1 MGLGVAARPD
11 PRPRPRPRAR
21 IRSVLRELAALGVFL
36 LDGITGRGRR
46 CCHEAM
52 MGAGPGRSSEEA
64 NVSHAVCRARARARD
79 PRASMHAC
87 VSVCACVACTAGRA
101 GVRAGWRPAGACPSY
116 PTTTGHGRPGTVHC
130 TGLQISRGDE
140 RVAGTCPC
148 PRLSVR
154 ILFSHLSAVDRWRV
168 AVRFFFLLFFIGR
181 LFSRRARDSSRSAG
195 VIAVH
200 LNFCRP
206 GFAYYRG
213 GGGGILYSAVLQ
225 ILPPADFVTASFSV
239 C

>member
-116 PTTTGHGRPGTVHC
+116 YHRPREARHGTLHG
-130 TGLQISRGDE
+130 
-140 RVAGTCPC
+140 
-148 PRLSVR
+148 
-154 ILFSHLSAVDRWRV
+154 
-168 AVRFFFLLFFIGR
+168 
-181 LFSRRARDSSRSAG
+181 
-195 VIAVH
+195 
-200 LNFCRP
+200 
-206 GFAYYRG
+206 
-213 GGGGILYSAVLQ
+213 
-225 ILPPADFVTASFSV
+225 PADLTRRRTSGGYVSMPQALCTYSFFTPVGCRSLA
-239 C
+239 CSSKIFFPSFFYRQAFFSTRT

>member
-1 MGLGVAARPD
+1 M
-11 PRPRPRPRAR
+11 
-21 IRSVLRELAALGVFL
+21 
-36 LDGITGRGRR
+36 
-46 CCHEAM
+46 
-52 MGAGPGRSSEEA
+52 
-64 NVSHAVCRARARARD
+64 
-79 PRASMHAC
+79 
-87 VSVCACVACTAGRA
+87 
-101 GVRAGWRPAGACPSY
+101 
-116 PTTTGHGRPGTVHC
+116 HC

-168 AVRFFFLLFFIGR
+168 AVRFFFPSFFLSAGFF
-181 LFSRRARDSSRSAG
+181 LDPHVMVAG
-195 VIAVH
+195 VIAVQ
-200 LNFCRP
+200 LNFSPP
-206 GFAYYRG
+206 GFAYYRS